1 MIETMSKT
9 YLLVSLLLVLVSQ
22 QGCAPVVAAGA
33 VGAAVIVAKDP
44 RTTGTMIDDKGI
56 QIKAWDA
63 IHKDGVLADQVHIN
77 VTSYNGVV
85 LLTGEAPTAELR
97 AHAERLVREVEKVRR
112 VYNEI
117 TVAAPSSG
125 LTRSSDTLITTKV
138 KTRMLAEEDFDSG
151 RVKVVTE
158 NGTVYLMGLV
168 TKQEASVATEIARGT
183 SGVQRVVRLFEYTD
197 QAP

>member
-1 MIETMSKT
+1 MAKPH
-9 YLLVSLLLVLVSQ
+9 LLVLLIIPLVLL
-22 QGCAPVVAAGA
+22 QGCAPVVATGA
-33 VGAAVIVAKDP
+33 VATGVIVAKDP

-56 QIKAWDA
+56 QFKASSA
-63 IHKDGVLADQVHIN
+63 INEDETLGGQVHIN

-85 LLTGEAPTAELR
+85 LLSGETPTAEMR
-97 AHAERLVREVEKVRR
+97 ARAEQLVQGVEKVRR

-138 KTRMLAEEDFDSG
+138 KTRMLTEKDFDSG

-158 NGTVYLMGLV
+158 NGTVYLMGLLS
-168 TKQEASVATEIARGT
+168 QREAAVATEISRSV

-197 QAP
+197 

>member
-1 MIETMSKT
+1 MIETMSKR
-9 YLLVSLLLVLVSQ
+9 YLPAFLLVLLVSQ
-22 QGCAPVVAAGA
+22 QGCAPVIAASA
-33 VGAAVIVAKDP
+33 IATTVIVAKDP

-56 QIKAWDA
+56 QIKASDA
-63 IHKDGVLADQVHIN
+63 IHRDGLLADQVHIN

-85 LLTGEAPTAELR
+85 LLTGETPTVELR
-97 AHAERLVREVEKVRR
+97 AHAEQLVREIEKVRR

-117 TVAAPSSG
+117 KVAAPSSG

-138 KTRMLAEEDFDSG
+138 KTRLLAEKEFDSG

-168 TKQEASVATEIARGT
+168 SRHEAAVATEIARGT

-197 QAP
+197 

>member
-1 MIETMSKT
+1 MKKT
-9 YLLVSLLLVLVSQ
+9 RLLLLLMAPFFLQ
-22 QGCAPVVAAGA
+22 QGCAPIIIGGA
-33 VGAAVIVAKDP
+33 VATRVIVATDP

-56 QIKAWDA
+56 QLKAINTINEDETLS
-63 IHKDGVLADQVHIN
+63 GQVHIN

-85 LLTGEAPTAELR
+85 LLSGETPTAEMR
-97 AHAERLVREVEKVRR
+97 AHAERLVTEIEKVRR

-138 KTRMLAEEDFDSG
+138 KSRMLAEQNFNPSD
-151 RVKVVTE
+151 VKVVTE
-158 NGTVYLMGLV
+158 NGTVYLLGLV
-168 TKQEASVATEIARGT
+168 SRQEAAVATEISRSV

-197 QAP
+197 

>member
-1 MIETMSKT
+1 METPH
-9 YLLVSLLLVLVSQ
+9 LLALLMLPLVLL
-22 QGCAPVVAAGA
+22 QGCAPVVATGA
-33 VGAAVIVAKDP
+33 VATGVIVAKDP
-44 RTTGTMIDDKGI
+44 RTTGTMIDDKGV
-56 QIKAWDA
+56 QFKASSTINEDETL
-63 IHKDGVLADQVHIN
+63 GGQVHIN

-85 LLTGEAPTAELR
+85 LLSGETPTAEMRVR
-97 AHAERLVREVEKVRR
+97 AEQLVQGVEKVRR

-138 KTRMLAEEDFDSG
+138 KTRMLTEKDFDSG

-158 NGTVYLMGLV
+158 NGTVYLMGLLSER
-168 TKQEASVATEIARGT
+168 EAAVATEISRSV

-197 QAP
+197 

>member
-1 MIETMSKT
+1 MIEPMSKR
-9 YLLVSLLLVLVSQ
+9 YLLAPLFVVLVSQ

-33 VGAAVIVAKDP
+33 IGTAVIVAKDP

-56 QIKAWDA
+56 EFKASDA
-63 IHKDGVLADQVHIN
+63 IHKDGMLADQAHIN

-112 VYNEI
+112 VHNEI

-125 LTRSSDTLITTKV
+125 LTRSSDALITTKV
-138 KTRMLAEEDFDSG
+138 KTRMVAEKDFASG
-151 RVKVVTE
+151 RVKVETE

-168 TKQEASVATEIARGT
+168 TRQQAGVATEIARGT
-183 SGVQRVVRLFEYTD
+183 KGVQRVVRLFEYTD
-197 QAP
+197 